1 MLKASS
7 HQRLVCSLLLLLIAI
22 CQCADLAPFPLT
34 NEVNKTEI
42 LYSNSQLNFR

>member
-7 HQRLVCSLLLLLIAI
+7 HQRLVCSFLLLLIAI

-34 NEVNKTEI
+34 NEVKTEI
-42 LYSNSQLNFR
+42 LYSNLQLNFR